1 MQVTYWFTATTARK
15 IENSEMYK
23 IEIEYLFAHI
33 FQVLQ
38 YSFQLLEANLTFL
51 WSQIDYFLGFLINN
65 YSKSL

>member
-23 IEIEYLFAHI
+23 IETEYLFAHI

-38 YSFQLLEANLTFL
+38 YGFQLLEASLTFL
-51 WSQIDYFLGFLINN
+51 WSQIHYYFLALLINN
-65 YSKSL
+65 